1 MAQIS
6 VRIDDDVKKSAEEAL
21 DEIGLSM
28 STAINVFLKSVA
40 RERRIPFE
48 LRADP
53 FYGEQNMNRLRKA
66 IYEVDE
72 VFQRKPLLIDFL
84 YIDEERIDSYMSQI
98 KMGTLRSVSRT
109 VGTSE
114 GSFYNFSAG
123 FDVKVAVSKSINQQ
137 EQQKFTNPHQ
147 ALLT

>member
-21 DEIGLSM
+21 DEVGLSM

-66 IYEVDE
+66 IYEVE
-72 VFQRKPLLIDFL
+72 QGKSPHLTYTPIILETFIGAQ
-84 YIDEERIDSYMSQI
+84 
-98 KMGTLRSVSRT
+98 SRF
-109 VGTSE
+109 E
-114 GSFYNFSAG
+114 
-123 FDVKVAVSKSINQQ
+123 I
-137 EQQKFTNPHQ
+137 
-147 ALLT
+147 LLTSQADLRYIYRPIPDAKLHQIPLSEP